1 MTKFFV
7 LLVMSTLFFSAC
19 SSKTPEINV
28 DTKTQQNNAKEAL
41 KDL

>member
-1 MTKFFV
+1 MKKLSI
-7 LLVMSTLFFSAC
+7 LLVVSGLFFGAC

-28 DTKTQQNNAKEAL
+28 DTKTQQENAKEAL

>member
-1 MTKFFV
+1 MKQ
-7 LLVMSTLFFSAC
+7 LSILFIVSSLFLGAC

-28 DTKTQQNNAKEAL
+28 DTKTQQENAKEAL